1 MRETLTFVI
10 LGASGDLTE
19 RLLLP
24 GLGTLL
30 ATEPHRD
37 VRLVGV
43 GRRAKSDEAWQQLV
57 REALGR
63 GECGR
68 TQLEHVADSS
78 RWLQV
83 SGYDSAVVGDL
94 LRAVTAPVVVYFALP
109 PHATAAAVSAL
120 RGQALPA
127 GVRLALD
134 KPFGEDLASAREL
147 NRLITEVVPEEQVFR
162 VDHFL
167 GRATVLNLLGVRFA
181 NHIFEPVW
189 RADHIEAID
198 IIADETLALEGRAG
212 YYDGAGA
219 LIDMLQSHLLLVMT
233 LVAMSEP
240 ARIEADE
247 LHNLMLHTLRSTHVF
262 DDDPVTSSRRGR
274 YVAGRVG
281 DHDVPAYVEED
292 GVEPD
297 RMTETLAEIVLEIRN
312 QRWAGVPI
320 RLRSGKALDAKRSHV
335 KVRFRN
341 VRHLPEG
348 LGGDTPANVLTI
360 GMTPQHIGLDIATNT
375 DNDRL
380 RLSTTHL
387 DADLGDSDLRPYG
400 EILGRIFDND
410 HLLSVRGDV
419 AEECWRI
426 LEPVIHAWREDRVP
440 LDDYPAG
447 SNPESVCRGQGC

>member
-1 MRETLTFVI
+1 MTETVTFVI

-30 ATEPHRD
+30 ATEPDRNIE
-37 VRLVGV
+37 LIGV
-43 GRRAKSDEAWQQLV
+43 GRREKTEEDWQDLV

-68 TQLEHVADSS
+68 TQLERVAESS
-78 RWLQV
+78 RWVQV
-83 SGYDSAVVGDL
+83 EAYDSQEVGDL
-94 LRAVTAPVVVYFALP
+94 LQEAGGPVVLYFALP
-109 PHATAAAVSAL
+109 PEAAGDAVRAL
-120 RGQALPA
+120 RDQDLPDDL
-127 GVRLALD
+127 RLALD
-134 KPFGEDLASAREL
+134 KPFGYDLESAREL
-147 NRLITEVVPEEQVFR
+147 NRLVTDVVPENQVFR

-167 GRATVLNLLGVRFA
+167 GRNTVLNLLGVRFA

-189 RADHIEAID
+189 RADHIDSID

-233 LVAMSEP
+233 FVAMSEP
-240 ARIEADE
+240 ARLEADE

-262 DDDPVTSSRRGR
+262 DDDPVTHSRRGR
-274 YVAGRVG
+274 YGAGTVEG
-281 DHDVPAYVEED
+281 KDVVAYVEEE
-292 GVEPD
+292 GVDPD
-297 RMTETLAEIVLEIRN
+297 RGTETLAEVVLEIRN

-320 RLRSGKALDAKRSHV
+320 TLRSGKALDEKRSHV
-335 KVRFRN
+335 QVRFKT

-348 LGGDTPANVLTI
+348 LDGETAPNTLTI
-360 GMTPQHIGLDIATNT
+360 GMSPQRIGLDISTNT

-387 DADLGDSDLRPYG
+387 DADLGESNLRPYG

-419 AEECWRI
+419 AEECWRV
-426 LEPVIHAWREDRVP
+426 LEPVIRAWRDDRVP
-440 LDDYPAG
+440 LREYPAG
-447 SNPESVCRGQGC
+447 SDPDDC